1 MGHRREAAIGI
12 ETDLAVVGVGSE
24 AVEGLIRV
32 VKENLDHL
40 DEIRVGLLEGPKEPE
55 DPFPAAAS

>member
-1 MGHRREAAIGI
+1 M
-12 ETDLAVVGVGSE
+12 GSE

-40 DEIRVGLLEGPKEPE
+40 DEIRVCLLEGQKAPE
-55 DPFPAAAS
+55 NLFSAAAS